1 MNNIRL
7 RLLIEG
13 RVQGVWFR
21 DSTRH
26 EAVRLGLTGWARNT
40 RDGRVEVLAEGPEES
55 VRDLVEWCHE
65 GPPLARV
72 DRVDESLEEW
82 KGEFKSFDI
91 VF

>member
-1 MNNIRL
+1 MDNIRV
-7 RLLIEG
+7 RLFIGG

-26 EAVRLGLTGWARNT
+26 EALRLGVTGWARNVP
-40 RDGRVEVLAEGPEES
+40 DGRVEVLAEGPAEK
-55 VRDLVEWCHE
+55 VRSLIDWCHL

-72 DRVDESLEEW
+72 DRVEESLEEW
-82 KGEFKSFDI
+82 NGEFKSFNI